1 MDGSYFG
8 AYGGFRQNV
17 HYTHGH
23 EIWNKGRKM
32 EQENRFNKK
41 TVRVKPSPIGK
52 GVYACQDF
60 RPGDQIGPVCGR
72 VIDDPQYGSSYC
84 IDLGHERSL
93 EPHTPFRYLNHGCE
107 PNCQLV
113 VYDIE
118 NEANEVIDQ
127 EVMVEVLR
135 PIQAGDQLLID
146 YAWPIEAAIPCLCGS
161 PKCRGWVVDQTLLGE
176 LQRTKQTQSTKKMVH
191 KTKKKC
197 DGTKD
202 E

>member
-1 MDGSYFG
+1 
-8 AYGGFRQNV
+8 
-17 HYTHGH
+17 
-23 EIWNKGRKM
+23 M
-32 EQENRFNKK
+32 EQENRFDKK
-41 TVRVKPSPIGK
+41 TVRAKQSPIGK

-60 RPGDQIGPVCGR
+60 RPGDQIGPVGGR
-72 VIDDPQYGSSYC
+72 VIDDPQYGSNYC

-93 EPHTPFRYLNHGCE
+93 EPRTPFRYLNHGCE

-113 VYDIE
+113 VYDVE
-118 NEANEVIDQ
+118 DDDGTLVNQ

-135 PIQAGDQLLID
+135 PIQAGEQLLID

-161 PKCRGWVVDQTLLGE
+161 SKCRGWVVDKNLLDELRQKLAQTPTQE
-176 LQRTKQTQSTKKMVH
+176 KKSKTKSKSGKKVH

-197 DGTKD
+197 DGTNH